1 MKDNKKAYTAPVLT
15 VVTFKAERGYVLSG
29 LVDQL
34 MLWENDSQDSMENY
48 ETGNGWN
55 SGNNHFWD

>member
-1 MKDNKKAYTAPVLT
+1 MKDNKKEYTAPALT

-34 MLWENDSQDSMENY
+34 MLWENDSQDNMENY